1 MFVIDFKK
9 EANDIKE
16 ELISIRRDIH
26 EHPEVG
32 FEVHRTSELIKN
44 FLKAEGIEYREVSKT
59 GVCGIIK
66 GEKLG
71 SNKTIAIR
79 GDMDALPIQD
89 MKSCE
94 YSSKVNGKM
103 HACGHDAHTTILLGV
118 AKILNKYKSQFS
130 GNIKLL
136 FEPAEE
142 TVGGAQYMI
151 QEGVLENPKVDY
163 VLGLHVDENVG
174 IGNIEV
180 KKGVVNAASN
190 PFKIKIT
197 GQGGHGA
204 APHTTIDPIVV
215 ASHIVVA
222 LQSIVSREI
231 SPVNPAVITIGT
243 INGGTAQNIIP
254 GEVTLSGIIRTM
266 TKEDRLF
273 ASERLKEIVNGIALS
288 SRAKAE
294 IEIEESYPCLYN
306 DDYMVELLRDS
317 ASNILKS
324 ENVLEQKA
332 PHMGVESFAYFA
344 LERPGVFYFLGSGNK
359 QKKTT
364 EPAHSSLFNIDEDC
378 IPLGVAIQCLTAFN
392 YLTK

>member
-1 MFVIDFKK
+1 M
-9 EANDIKE
+9 
-16 ELISIRRDIH
+16 
-26 EHPEVG
+26 
-32 FEVHRTSELIKN
+32 
-44 FLKAEGIEYREVSKT
+44 
-59 GVCGIIK
+59 
-66 GEKLG
+66 
-71 SNKTIAIR
+71 
-79 GDMDALPIQD
+79 
-89 MKSCE
+89 
-94 YSSKVNGKM
+94 
-103 HACGHDAHTTILLGV
+103 
-118 AKILNKYKSQFS
+118 
-130 GNIKLL
+130 
-136 FEPAEE
+136 
-142 TVGGAQYMI
+142 
-151 QEGVLENPKVDY
+151 
-163 VLGLHVDENVG
+163 
-174 IGNIEV
+174 
-180 KKGVVNAASN
+180 
-190 PFKIKIT
+190 
-197 GQGGHGA
+197 
-204 APHTTIDPIVV
+204 
-215 ASHIVVA
+215 VA

-306 DDYMVELLRDS
+306 DNYMVELLRDS

>member
-1 MFVIDFKK
+1 MIDFKK
-9 EANDIKE
+9 EANEIRE
-16 ELISIRRDIH
+16 ELIFIRRDIH
-26 EHPEVG
+26 ENPETG
-32 FEVHRTSELIKN
+32 FEEFRTSNLIKN
-44 FLKAEGIEYREVSKT
+44 FLKSQGIEFKEVSKT
-59 GVCGIIK
+59 GVCGIIR
-66 GEKLG
+66 GEKKG

-94 YSSKVNGKM
+94 YNSKVNGKM

-118 AKILNKYKSQFS
+118 AKILNKYKNEFS
-130 GNIKLL
+130 GNVKLL

-151 QEGVLENPKVDY
+151 NEGVLENPKVDY

-174 IGNIEV
+174 IGNIEI

-204 APHTTIDPIVV
+204 APHTTVDPVV
-215 ASHIVVA
+215 IASHIVIA
-222 LQSIVSREI
+222 LQSITSREI
-231 SPVNPAVITIGT
+231 SPVNPCVITVGT

-266 TKEDRLF
+266 TKEDRSF
-273 ASERLKEIVNGIALS
+273 AIERLKEIVNGIALS

-294 IEIEESYPCLYN
+294 VEIEESYPCLYN
-306 DDYMVELLRDS
+306 DDTMVELLRTS
-317 ASNILKS
+317 ANEVLGS
-324 ENVLEQKA
+324 ENVLEQKS

-344 LERPGVFYFLGSGNK
+344 MERPGAFYFLGSGNDE
-359 QKKTT
+359 KKTT
-364 EPAHSSLFNIDEDC
+364 EPAHSNLFNIDEDC

>member
-1 MFVIDFKK
+1 MIDFKK
-9 EANDIKE
+9 EANEIKDL
-16 ELISIRRDIH
+16 LISIRRDIH

-32 FEVHRTSELIKN
+32 FEEFRTSERIKN
-44 FLKAEGIEYREVSKT
+44 FLKAEGIEFKEISKT
-59 GVCGIIK
+59 GVCGIIR
-66 GEKLG
+66 GEKTG
-71 SNKTIAIR
+71 ENKTIAIR
-79 GDMDALPIQD
+79 ADMDALPIQD
-89 MKSCE
+89 MKTCK
-94 YSSKVNGKM
+94 YSSKVSGKM

-118 AKILNKYKSQFS
+118 AKILNKHKNEFS
-130 GNIKLL
+130 GNVKLL

-151 QEGVLENPKVDY
+151 KDGVLEEPKVDY
-163 VLGLHVDENVG
+163 VLGLHVDENVS
-174 IGNIEV
+174 IGNIEI

-204 APHTTIDPIVV
+204 APHTTVDPIVI
-215 ASHIVVA
+215 ASHMVVA

-231 SPVNPAVITIGT
+231 SPVNPAVITVGT

-266 TKEDRLF
+266 TKEDRSF
-273 ASERLKEIVNGIALS
+273 TIKRLKEVVNGIALS

-306 DDYMVELLRDS
+306 DDSMVELLKAS
-317 ASNILKS
+317 ASEILGN

-344 LERPGVFYFLGSGNK
+344 MERPGAFYFLGSGNK